1 MRNPA
6 RIPALA
12 AAVLWAALSSSPA
25 AAGDA
30 ALAKAEKGQLA
41 KAAAEWVELGKW
53 CLSKKLAGEA
63 KQCAERAEKLDAGAP
78 GLKDLQEKAGSCE
91 DAATDADKK
100 AWEKKLE
107 TSADKVA
114 GILEKIFSMGA
125 SAPDASDQARCEG
138 WLWAALELSPTEK
151 RWKAVAGAIVKLAA
165 GKEEGKGTRLA
176 ARALG
181 LKPPEKVVPALRA
194 LLEEGARKGLVLMTA
209 SSHPLCY
216 YFSLP
221 KKFQRAK
228 DRKWP
233 VLLCVDGAGSNFEGM
248 GRGYVDN
255 RGDLPY
261 MVVSPCTFSNTNKIE
276 GGMADK
282 YRKYYTQETIDDG
295 NKRRIDWD
303 EEGVLA
309 AIEDLTAN
317 FDAESRVYV
326 TGFSGGGNV
335 TYMMIFKH
343 PDLVAGAAPA
353 CANFGRPDYEQLK
366 GSFPAKHLDFPVA
379 IFTGEKDEHRDFT
392 FGRKDSPGI
401 EPQTDWAMKVFEAI
415 GYPNVK
421 RTMVP
426 GMQHSSAVQQ
436 VLEALG
442 PYMLGKKMRTEKLG

>member
-1 MRNPA
+1 MAFGRLIA
-6 RIPALA
+6 EMA
-12 AAVLWAALSSSPA
+12 AAALWVAWTAGSVH
-25 AAGDA
+25 AGDA

-53 CLSKKLAGEA
+53 CVSKKLGEQA
-63 KQCAERAEKLDAGAP
+63 KLCAERAEKADASAAGV
-78 GLKDLQEKAGSCE
+78 KDLRGKADAAE
-91 DAATDADKK
+91 DAAADPDKK
-100 AWEKKLE
+100 TWEKKLE
-107 TSADKVA
+107 AAADKVA
-114 GILEKIFSMGA
+114 GIYEKIFAMGA
-125 SAPDASDQARCEG
+125 SAPDAADQARCEG
-138 WLWAALELSPTEK
+138 WLWAALEISPTEK
-151 RWKAVAGAIVKLAA
+151 RWKAVAGAIAKIAA
-165 GKEEGKGTRLA
+165 GKEEERGYRLA

-194 LLEEGARKGLVLMTA
+194 LLEEGARKNLVLMTA

-233 VLLCVDGAGSNFEGM
+233 VLVCVDGAGSNFEGM
-248 GRGYVDN
+248 GRGYADN

-276 GGMADK
+276 GGMVEK
-282 YRKYYTQETIDDG
+282 YRKYYSPETIDDG

-309 AIEDLTAN
+309 VIQDLKAN
-317 FDAESRVYV
+317 FDAEDRVYV

-343 PDLVAGAAPA
+343 PDLVAGAGPA
-353 CANFGRPDYEQLK
+353 CANFGHPDYEQMK
-366 GSFPAKHLDFPVA
+366 GKFTAADLDFPVA
-379 IFTGEKDEHRDFT
+379 LFTGEKDEHRDFT
-392 FGRKDSPGI
+392 FGNKNSPGI

-426 GMQHSSAVQQ
+426 GMGHSSAVSQ

-442 PYMLGKKMRTEKLG
+442 PYMLGKKKRTDKLG